1 MTGRRHFHSPVRAAM
16 HGFSMIEVLIAL
28 VVLAVGLLGL
38 ALMQTMNLRYTQSA
52 NHRTMAT
59 NLAYDLLDQMRANRL
74 SAEQFD
80 AATFA
85 VGAGGGPPCPAR
97 RVNTVTVTENIT
109 RWQCQ
114 VVEALGAD
122 ASANVDYNA
131 GQATV
136 VLAWGDRIPNEAP
149 TSFAVVTRL

>member
-1 MTGRRHFHSPVRAAM
+1 
-16 HGFSMIEVLIAL
+16 MIEVLIAL

-52 NHRTMAT
+52 NHRTQAT

-85 VGAGGGPPCPAR
+85 AG
-97 RVNTVTVTENIT
+97 TVTGALCSRPLNTIKVTDTIA

-114 VVEALGAD
+114 VVEALGAE

-131 GQATV
+131 GLATV
-136 VLAWGDRIPNEAP
+136 QLTWGERLSDGPP
-149 TSFAVVTRL
+149 TFAVETRL